1 MVLVT
6 IEFEKLK
13 EHCEWLN
20 TGNYC
25 GLTHKTC
32 NQQECP
38 LVEKVNEKV
47 EV

>member
-20 TGNYC
+20 IGNYC
-25 GLTHKTC
+25 GLTHKIC
-32 NQQECP
+32 SYLNCP
-38 LVEKVNEKV
+38 LVEKVANK
-47 EV
+47 

>member
-20 TGNYC
+20 IGNYC
-25 GLTHKTC
+25 GLTHKEC
-32 NQQECP
+32 SYRDCP
-38 LVEKVNEKV
+38 LVEGVVDK
-47 EV
+47 